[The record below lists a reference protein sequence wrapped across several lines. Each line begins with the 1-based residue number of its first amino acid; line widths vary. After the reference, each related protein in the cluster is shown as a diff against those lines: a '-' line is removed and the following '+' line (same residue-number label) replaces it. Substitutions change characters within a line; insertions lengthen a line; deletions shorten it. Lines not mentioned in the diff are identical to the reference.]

1 MCHIL
6 CLRDPFSS
14 LEWYGNSWNPWVIH
28 SGHMIWWVLLVC
40 ASHPFF
46 PSSILSL
53 ETCFAIIREGKM
65 TLSFSALLLTTRGWR
80 RCFSFKDVDQGNEEP
95 DRKAFLPQYLSYVIA
110 FFLFLFLSFSFL
122 LILSLPLKGFFVS
135 VFYVSNRIAISNI
148 CDHRSD
154 TWRKRLKEM
163 KEMQLVKSLVKITIE
178 KQRDTIWFSSHDSF
192 LLLKQIPLRNSV
204 TPGILLCPV
213 RRGEGFVT
221 EQQYTF
227 QFKF

>member
-1 MCHIL
+1 MEIHGI
-6 CLRDPFSS
+6 
-14 LEWYGNSWNPWVIH
+14 LEWFIQDTWYDGCYWYVLHIH
-28 SGHMIWWVLLVC
+28 SSRLPFFLLKHVLPSFVRAKWHFLLVHFFSQQEAEED
-40 ASHPFF
+40 AS
-46 PSSILSL
+46 LSRML
-53 ETCFAIIREGKM
+53 IKETKNLIEKH
-65 TLSFSALLLTTRGWR
+65 
-80 RCFSFKDVDQGNEEP
+80 
-95 DRKAFLPQYLSYVIA
+95 
-110 FFLFLFLSFSFL
+110 FFLSISLMSLHFFLFLSFSFL